1 MSLKQGLSGI
11 WFCFVFVCFG
21 QSSPISPA
29 TDFYSHVNGEW
40 METEEIPEQYGSWGS
55 FHEVLIEN
63 QNKLKSIFQN
73 LVSGNRFSKG
83 SNEQL
88 VRDFYR
94 SGMDTLR
101 IESMASQPLQPF
113 LEQLDGIQTL
123 EQYLELISKWYL
135 MGIQAPIG
143 MAVTADEKN
152 STRYALYIL
161 QSGLGL
167 GNRSYY
173 LEDTPKQRQNR
184 EAYVGHIA
192 KMLQLAGV
200 PPQAAQKSAE
210 RILEM
215 ETLMARAHRT
225 PVQGRDAERNYNRRT
240 FGDLEKM
247 TFNIDWRRYI
257 GSLGVA
263 ESVDYAI
270 VMQPEFIAIVDRM
283 FEDYPLQYWKEYS
296 RWKLL
301 QFSAPYLSRA
311 FRDQHFDFYQKT
323 LFGTPKQQPRWKIV
337 QNVMD
342 DQIGQ
347 PLGQLYVSEY
357 FPPQHKERML
367 GLIENLRTAFDSRIL
382 RNSWMSEQTKNA
394 ARLKLKKM
402 GVKIG
407 YPDKWIDYS
416 KLEVSPED
424 YLGNVMRS
432 ETFNNSRNF
441 KRVGET
447 LDPYDWGL
455 TPPTVNAYY
464 SATRNEIVFPAGIL
478 NPPFFYPQGDDAS
491 NYGSAGVV
499 IGHEITHGFDDK
511 GSLYDAEGNLKSWW
525 TVEDR
530 EKFEAL
536 AGKIE
541 AQFNGYT
548 VLDTIPINGKLTLGE
563 NIGDLGGLA
572 IAFEAMKINQRQ
584 NGSKVI
590 DGLSDEQRFF
600 IAYAKMWR
608 IKYRDAVLTEQVKVD
623 PHAPGYYR
631 ANGTLSNFQEFF
643 RAFKIP
649 EGSAM
654 RRKEV
659 IEIW

>member
-1 MSLKQGLSGI
+1 M
-11 WFCFVFVCFG
+11 
-21 QSSPISPA
+21 
-29 TDFYSHVNGEW
+29 
-40 METEEIPEQYGSWGS
+40 
-55 FHEVLIEN
+55 
-63 QNKLKSIFQN
+63 
-73 LVSGNRFSKG
+73 
-83 SNEQL
+83 
-88 VRDFYR
+88 
-94 SGMDTLR
+94 
-101 IESMASQPLQPF
+101 
-113 LEQLDGIQTL
+113 
-123 EQYLELISKWYL
+123 
-135 MGIQAPIG
+135 
-143 MAVTADEKN
+143 
-152 STRYALYIL
+152 
-161 QSGLGL
+161 
-167 GNRSYY
+167 
-173 LEDTPKQRQNR
+173 
-184 EAYVGHIA
+184 
-192 KMLQLAGV
+192 
-200 PPQAAQKSAE
+200 
-210 RILEM
+210 
-215 ETLMARAHRT
+215 
-225 PVQGRDAERNYNRRT
+225 
-240 FGDLEKM
+240 EKM

-530 EKFEAL
+530 EKFDAL